1 MNDQLAMFIG
11 ENDFSS
17 FRSIN
22 CNSKNPVKT
31 MQDVN
36 LKQHNKFIILSFT
49 ANAFLQN
56 MVRIMVGTLIDISK
70 NENLLSVKEILE
82 NRDSSF
88 AGRTAPAKGLFFLG
102 PKYNENID
110 INTYEKD
117 LLNRLKT

>member
-1 MNDQLAMFIG
+1 MLFPPIDHHVILYHLLCCVIPLCQHQ
-11 ENDFSS
+11 
-17 FRSIN
+17 R
-22 CNSKNPVKT
+22 
-31 MQDVN
+31 
-36 LKQHNKFIILSFT
+36 KQNFIIIT
-49 ANAFLQN
+49 IAANAFLQN

-70 NENLLSVKEILE
+70 NENLLSIKEILE
-82 NRDSSF
+82 KRDRSF

>member
-36 LKQHNKFIILSFT
+36 IKQHNKFIILSFT

-70 NENLLSVKEILE
+70 NENPLSVKEILE
-82 NRDSSF
+82 KRNRAF
-88 AGRTAPAKGLFFLG
+88 AGRTAP
-102 PKYNENID
+102 
-110 INTYEKD
+110 
-117 LLNRLKT
+117 LLLIC

>member
-17 FRSIN
+17 FRSVN

-36 LKQHNKFIILSFT
+36 IKQHNKFIILSFT

-70 NENLLSVKEILE
+70 NENPLSVKEILE
-82 NRDSSF
+82 KRNRAF

-102 PKYNENID
+102 PKYNDNID

-117 LLNRLKT
+117 LLRRLKT